1 MTTELDTLRPNYYKG
16 NEKIEV
22 WDFVI
27 SQNLG
32 FLDGNIVKYVC
43 RYKEKNG
50 LEDLKK
56 ARQYLDKLISLNEQ
70 ENVKN
75 DENNT
80 KDNSDLIKYIKIK
93 IKQADKWLE
102 ILKNQQEEEGT
113 DANTSKTIT
122 WWNGQKIA
130 LEDCL
135 RVYDNHKE

>member
-16 NEKIEV
+16 DGKIEV

-32 FLDGNIVKYVC
+32 FLDGNIIKYVC

-56 ARQYLDKLISLNEQ
+56 ARQYLDKLIAVNEQ
-70 ENVKN
+70 GNVEN
-75 DENNT
+75 DENNA

-93 IKQADKWLE
+93 ITQADRWIE
-102 ILKNQQEEEGT
+102 ILKNQQANEET

-135 RVYDNHKE
+135 RVFENYKE

>member
-16 NEKIEV
+16 DGKIEV

-43 RYKEKNG
+43 RYKGKNG

-56 ARQYLDKLISLNEQ
+56 ARQYLDKLIAINEQ
-70 ENVKN
+70 GNVEN
-75 DENNT
+75 DDNNT
-80 KDNSDLIKYIKIK
+80 KDNSDLIKYIKVK
-93 IKQADKWLE
+93 ITQADRWIE
-102 ILKNQQEEEGT
+102 ILKNQQANEET

-135 RVYDNHKE
+135 RVFENYKE

>member
-1 MTTELDTLRPNYYKG
+1 MTTELDTLRPPYYKG
-16 NEKIEV
+16 DGKIEV

-43 RYKEKNG
+43 RYKGKNG

-56 ARQYLDKLISLNEQ
+56 ARQYLDKLIAINEQ
-70 ENVKN
+70 GNVEN
-75 DENNT
+75 DDNNT
-80 KDNSDLIKYIKIK
+80 KDNSDLIKYIKVK
-93 IKQADKWLE
+93 ITQADRWIE
-102 ILKNQQEEEGT
+102 ILKNQQANEET

-135 RVYDNHKE
+135 RVFEKYKE

>member
-16 NEKIEV
+16 DGEIEV

-32 FLDGNIVKYVC
+32 FLDGNIIKYVC
-43 RYKEKNG
+43 RYKGKNG
-50 LEDLKK
+50 LQDLKK
-56 ARQYLDKLISLNEQ
+56 ARQYLDKLIGLNEQ

-75 DENNT
+75 DGNNT
-80 KDNSDLIKYIKIK
+80 KDNSDLIKYIKVK
-93 IKQADKWLE
+93 ITQADRWIE
-102 ILKNQQEEEGT
+102 ILKNQQEKEGI
-113 DANTSKTIT
+113 DADTSKTIS

-135 RVYDNHKE
+135 RVFNNKE